1 MKNWIQTFK
10 KEGKVAR
17 QAHYDLP
24 DNTYEREVG
33 KEGFFGPVAHFYH
46 KNPPTNWSEFEG
58 DLQPRAFDTNDFK
71 EIQTCPFNAP
81 VMLHNAS
88 IKVRMFKL
96 NANMDHLISNADG
109 DDLLFFHKGTA
120 ELYCDYGHIT
130 LVEGDYFTLPR
141 CTRWRLETSEHCEI
155 LMIESTNGHYQFPDK
170 GLLGPNAIVDPGVLG
185 VPAINDR
192 FIAQQN
198 DDEEWTV
205 LIKHKNRISRQVFPF
220 NPLDAIGWRG
230 DLMPVQLNWRDISP
244 LMSHR
249 YHVPPSAHTT
259 FMGNRFLICTFV
271 PRLFETAEKALKIP
285 FFHNNDDYD
294 EVLFYHMGSFFSRDN
309 IHPGMVTFH
318 PQGFTHGPHPGAM
331 KKAFKQDNAMTDE
344 VAVMIDTRDPLQ
356 VSSEFEQ
363 VEWTDYV
370 HSWKGKKD

>member
-1 MKNWIQTFK
+1 MKNWIQTFR

-24 DNTYEREVG
+24 ENTYEREVG

-58 DLQPRAFDTNDFK
+58 DLQPRAFDTNDFI
-71 EIQTCPFNAP
+71 EVQNCPFKA
-81 VMLHNAS
+81 VVLMHNAS
-88 IKVRMFKL
+88 IKVRMLKI
-96 NANMDHLISNADG
+96 NASMDHLISNADG
-109 DDLLFFHKGTA
+109 DDLLFFHKGRA
-120 ELYCDYGHIT
+120 QLYCDYGHIT

-141 CTRWRLETSEHCEI
+141 CTKWRLETDCHCEI
-155 LMIESTNGHYQFPDK
+155 LMMECTNGHYQFPDK
-170 GLLGPNAIVDPGVLG
+170 GLLGPNAIVDPAVLG
-185 VPAINDR
+185 VPAIDDK
-192 FIAQQN
+192 FKAQQN
-198 DDEEWTV
+198 DNEEWTV

-220 NPLDAIGWRG
+220 NPLDAVGWRG
-230 DLMPVQLNWRDISP
+230 NLMPVQLNWRDISP
-244 LMSHR
+244 LLSHR

-271 PRLFETAEKALKIP
+271 PRLFETADKALKIP

-294 EVLFYHMGSFFSRDN
+294 EVLFYHMGNFFSRDN
-309 IHPGMVTFH
+309 IRPGMVTFH

-344 VAVMIDTRDPLQ
+344 VAVMIDTRDPLEI
-356 VSSEFEQ
+356 STEFEQ

-370 HSWKGKKD
+370 HSWSGTK

>member
-1 MKNWIQTFK
+1 MKNWIQTLR

-24 DNTYEREVG
+24 ENTYEREVG
-33 KEGFFGPVAHFYH
+33 KEGFFGPVTHFYH

-58 DLQPRAFDTNDFK
+58 DLQPRAFDTNDFT
-71 EIQTCPFNAP
+71 EIHNCPLKAP
-81 VMLHNAS
+81 VLLHNAS
-88 IKVRMFKL
+88 IKVRMFKA
-96 NANMDHLISNADG
+96 NANMDHLVSNADG
-109 DDLLFFHKGTA
+109 DDLLFFHKGSA
-120 ELYCDYGHIT
+120 DLYCDYGHIS
-130 LVEGDYFTLPR
+130 LREGDYFTLPR
-141 CTRWRLETSEHCEI
+141 CTRWRIDTSEHCEI

-170 GLLGPNAIVDPGVLG
+170 GLLGSNAIVDAAVLG
-185 VPAINDR
+185 VPAINDA
-192 FIAQQN
+192 FKAQQN

-205 LIKHKNRISRQVFPF
+205 LIKHKNRISKQVFPF

-244 LMSHR
+244 IMSHR

-294 EVLFYHMGSFFSRDN
+294 EVLFYHMGNFFSRDN
-309 IHPGMVTFH
+309 IHPGMITHH
-318 PQGFTHGPHPGAM
+318 PQGFTHGPHPGAL
-331 KKAFKQDNAMTDE
+331 KKAFKQDNAMTEE

-356 VSSEFEQ
+356 VSTEFEQ

-370 HSWKGKKD
+370 HSWNPKK